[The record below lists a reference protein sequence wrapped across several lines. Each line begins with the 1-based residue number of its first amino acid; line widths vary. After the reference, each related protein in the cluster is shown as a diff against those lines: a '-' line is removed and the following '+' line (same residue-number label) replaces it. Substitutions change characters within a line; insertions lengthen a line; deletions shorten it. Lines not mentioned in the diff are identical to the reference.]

1 MSSPSKIAKLLV
13 QAVDSVGN
21 IGQSV
26 ACESFWRDQ
35 RCVIIFFR
43 RFGWEFCRLAA
54 KELSTDVKPLLD
66 ANNVRFIGVGFDS
79 RFVKPFVEGGFFK
92 GELYVDSEKKCYEA
106 LQYQTFSYLTLLR
119 QLVSKAWREA
129 HSRASTLGISSD
141 LKGDGF
147 QNGGALVIDKG
158 GKTLLEYK
166 QEDASDHVA
175 SEAILKALNIPVPK
189 ELGAKKE

>member
-1 MSSPSKIAKLLV
+1 MSSPSKIAKILV

-21 IGQSV
+21 LGQSV
-26 ACESFWRDQ
+26 ACETFWRDQ
-35 RCVIIFFR
+35 RCVVIFFR

-54 KELSTDVKPLLD
+54 KELSTDVKQLLD

-106 LQYQTFSYLTLLR
+106 LQYQTLSYVTLLR
-119 QLVSKAWREA
+119 QLISKAWRAA
-129 HSRASTLGISSD
+129 HSRAGALGISGD
-141 LKGDGF
+141 FKGDGF

-158 GKTLLEYK
+158 GKPLLEYV
-166 QEDASDHVA
+166 QEDASDHVS
-175 SEAILKALNIPVPK
+175 SEAILKALNIPIP
-189 ELGAKKE
+189 ENFKKE